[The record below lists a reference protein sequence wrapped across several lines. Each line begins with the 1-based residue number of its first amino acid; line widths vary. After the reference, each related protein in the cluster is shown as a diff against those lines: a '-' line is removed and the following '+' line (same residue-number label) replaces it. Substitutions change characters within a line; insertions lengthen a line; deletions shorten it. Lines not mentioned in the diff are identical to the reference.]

1 MLASSHHYAEIKH
14 FEDHGI
20 ELTGEVKV
28 NLEKWLLVSKP
39 LTIRWSKIFDG

>member
-1 MLASSHHYAEIKH
+1 MLAFHHYAEIKH

-28 NLEKWLLVSKP
+28 NLAKWLLSAVVDQTS
-39 LTIRWSKIFDG
+39 

>member
-20 ELTGEVKV
+20 ELTGEVKKV
-28 NLEKWLLVSKP
+28 KNGCSQA
-39 LTIRWSKIFDG
+39 SSC

>member
-28 NLEKWLLVSKP
+28 NLKNGCSQAS
-39 LTIRWSKIFDG
+39 RC

>member
-20 ELTGEVKV
+20 ELTRSKK
-28 NLEKWLLVSKP
+28 EKMVARKP
-39 LTIRWSKIFDG
+39 LLTKHQVE

>member
-20 ELTGEVKV
+20 ELTGEVSK
-28 NLEKWLLVSKP
+28 LKKWLLVSKP
-39 LTIRWSKIFDG
+39 LLTKHQVKNI